1 MAEGNQKNSSPK
13 SVTMDSSSAP
23 VAEPNDSA
31 KKAVSSRFANMRR
44 SGTSRIQ
51 SGAIDLSA
59 RVQDFNSKSAIDA
72 VLDAPVRFRR
82 EWEKTGAIGAITRF
96 PLATVVLF
104 LLMTLFFVTHSG
116 FFDLYLTQFDD
127 DPNETDLN
135 VNGDLEVYLPDNS
148 EVGKLLAL
156 VEEDWSTNVMV
167 VYIELNDGNYNIT
180 DQRILQEISF
190 VENTLNPCISS
201 FVCTNPNGSTV
212 PLEDDVIYLLSIST
226 VLKEVNSS
234 APRIREAFITELGQL
249 GCGLGQDDCASAVAA
264 ENLNGLIALT
274 DEQLG
279 GGYEIPSQNTID
291 LVINEMYEDDGSPTP
306 GLDKL
311 ARDISCGN
319 VGCNFE
325 GQNDVPDGKLDR
337 AIMAIAVSDTISAK
351 DIILQTES
359 NLQNISLMERP
370 CEFDTNGQAVVEE
383 GLCIWGE
390 LSDEQTARGVKS
402 LGLTMTLTGPVPITN
417 AVTER
422 TFDMFWNIF
431 PVAVVLVAIGLFVF
445 HCDILQTGLT
455 GIRPLQGLKVVIIS
469 GLPTLCAV
477 FWTLGIIG
485 WLNYEVTMTVIIVGP
500 ILLALGVS
508 YGLHITNRY
517 AEEAGTKAEKMRGAL
532 SSTGK
537 AVFLSAVTTVIGFVS
552 LVFTPMAPIQTVG
565 IALSGGIVVVYVLT
579 MFMVPNLTLLLDL
592 RKPKHPP
599 LKPFVYIVEVPMK
612 YNRAVLAFFG
622 ILILVSATYGQAN
635 VKENIDMLKMAPD
648 DEDSVTAMIKYSAD
662 FNSGQLGMVLV
673 QANLTG
679 DTSIEVSQQDPAEN
693 LRQIDNLESV
703 LNDVPDT
710 SAVSIVFLM
719 KSSGIA
725 PTVACTGCSELLLL
739 IPCLGAGADECQ
751 AVKDTAAILLD
762 SSVSGGASFWDL
774 LTSPEDFGLPASRQ
788 SEVFLL
794 NVFYSSITDE
804 TRGIFIS
811 ENFDRSLILV
821 DMPYLP
827 VADTISSVE
836 QIDKLT
842 ANFRGTEPTDY
853 ATDLT
858 GVAPTTIEVNELIV
872 GSQWTSLGF
881 AVILTLIT
889 LAIVFKD
896 IKYSIWTT
904 SPVIAT
910 VALQWLVMW
919 RMDVDLSLVTVMI
932 GSILVGVGVDFSI
945 HISNRIRELGG
956 GLDAIRTAAI
966 GTGMSLFEAAVVTT
980 LGMLTAYQI
989 PIPAI
994 APFITVILILLWVA
1008 AASALILLPAIFV
1021 TLEKA
1026 GLGAVDGRSG
1036 MVKRLG
1042 LGQKKRLDVDVL
1054 DAALVD
1060 DVIDAW

>member
-1 MAEGNQKNSSPK
+1 LVEDSQNKSPPK
-13 SVTMDSSSAP
+13 SVVLESGVASNSGSAESD
-23 VAEPNDSA
+23 VKS
-31 KKAVSSRFANMRR
+31 VSSRISSMKR
-44 SGTSRIQ
+44 SGSSQLQ

-59 RVQDFNSKSAIDA
+59 RVRDFDSKSAIDA
-72 VLDAPVRFRR
+72 VLDAPVRFKR
-82 EWEKTGAIGAITRF
+82 EWQKTGAIGAITRF

-104 LLMTLFFVTHSG
+104 LLMTLFFVSHSG
-116 FFDLYLTQFDD
+116 FFDLYFTEFDD

-135 VNGDLEVYLPDNS
+135 VNGDLEVYLPEGS
-148 EVGKLLAL
+148 EVGKLLQL

-167 VYIELNDGNYNIT
+167 VYIELTDGNYNVT
-180 DQRILQEISF
+180 DQRILQEISY

-201 FVCTNPNGSTV
+201 FSCENPNGSDI
-212 PLEDDVIYLLSIST
+212 PLRDDVIYLLSIST

-249 GCGLGQDDCASAVAA
+249 GCGFGQDDCQSAQAASG
-264 ENLNGLIALT
+264 LNDLFALT

-279 GGYEIPSQNTID
+279 GGYEIPSQQTIN
-291 LVINEMYEDDGSPTP
+291 LVINEMYEEDGSPTP

-311 ARDISCGN
+311 ARDISCGAS
-319 VGCNFE
+319 GCVFE
-325 GQNDVPDGKLDR
+325 GQEDVPDGTLDR
-337 AIMAIAVSDTISAK
+337 AIMAIAVSDAISAK
-351 DIILQTES
+351 EIILQTES
-359 NLQNISLMERP
+359 NLYNISIAERP
-370 CEFDTNGQAVVEE
+370 CLFDTNGQPVVEE

-390 LSDEQTARGVKS
+390 LSEEQEERGVKS
-402 LGLTMTLTGPVPITN
+402 LGLAMTLTGPVPITN

-431 PVAVVLVAIGLFVF
+431 PVAVVLVAMGLFVF
-445 HCDILQTGLT
+445 HCDVLQTGLT

-517 AEEAGTKAEKMRGAL
+517 AEEEGTKTEKMRGAL

-537 AVFLSAVTTVIGFVS
+537 AVFLSAVTTVIGFIS
-552 LVFTPMAPIQTVG
+552 LIFTPMAPIQTVG

-599 LKPFVYIVEVPMK
+599 LKMFVHIVEVPMK
-612 YNRAVLAFFG
+612 YNRGVIALFA
-622 ILILVSATYGQAN
+622 ILILISATYGQSN

-648 DEDSVTAMIKYSAD
+648 DEDSVLAMIKYSDD

-679 DTSIEVSQQDPAEN
+679 ETSIEVSQQDPAEN
-693 LRQIDNLESV
+693 LRQIDTLEGL

-725 PTVACTGCSELLLL
+725 PTVECTGCSELIQGMPLLPQD
-739 IPCLGAGADECQ
+739 I
-751 AVKDTAAILLD
+751 KDTAAVLLD
-762 SSVSGGASFWDL
+762 NSISGGASFWDL
-774 LTSPEDFGLPASRQ
+774 LTSPDAYGLPASRQ
-788 SEVFLL
+788 SEIFLL

-811 ENFDRSLILV
+811 EDFDRSLILV

-836 QIDKLT
+836 KVDELT
-842 ANFRGTEPTDY
+842 GTFTGTEPGNY

-919 RMDVDLSLVTVMI
+919 KMDVDLSLVTVMI

-956 GLDAIRTAAI
+956 GIDAIRTAAI

-1026 GLGAVDGRSG
+1026 GMGAVGGRSA
-1036 MVKRLG
+1036 MAKRLG
-1042 LGQKKRLDVDVL
+1042 LGQQKRLDVDVL
-1054 DAALVD
+1054 DAALLD

>member
-1 MAEGNQKNSSPK
+1 MVKDSQKKSAPK
-13 SVTMDSSSAP
+13 SVTLESNAP
-23 VAEPNDSA
+23 SNDSE
-31 KKAVSSRFANMRR
+31 KKGGSSRFASMKR
-44 SGTSRIQ
+44 SGASRIQ

-59 RVQDFNSKSAIDA
+59 RVQDFNSKNAIDA

-127 DPNETDLN
+127 DRDETDLN
-135 VNGDLEVYLPDNS
+135 VNGDLEVYLPEGS
-148 EVGKLLAL
+148 EVGELLKL

-180 DQRILQEISF
+180 DQRILQEISY

-201 FVCTNPNGSTV
+201 FVCANPNGSSDT
-212 PLEDDVIYLLSIST
+212 LEDDVIYLLSIST

-234 APRIREAFITELGQL
+234 APRIREAFVTEIGQL
-249 GCGLGQDDCASAVAA
+249 GCGFGQEDCPSAQAA
-264 ENLNGLIALT
+264 ETLNELLALT
-274 DEQLG
+274 DVQFG

-311 ARDISCGN
+311 ARDLSCGPA
-319 VGCNFE
+319 GCNFE
-325 GQNDVPDGKLDR
+325 GQRDVPDGTLDR
-337 AIMAIAVSDTISAK
+337 AIMAIAVSDGISAK
-351 DIILQTES
+351 DIIYQTEMD
-359 NLQNISLMERP
+359 LGKISQMERP
-370 CEFDTNGQAVVEE
+370 CLFGADGQPVVEE

-390 LSDEQTARGVKS
+390 LSEEQEERGVKS

-422 TFDMFWNIF
+422 TFDMFWDIF
-431 PVAVVLVAIGLFVF
+431 PIAVILVAIGLFVF

-517 AEEAGTKAEKMRGAL
+517 AEETGSKTEKMRGAL

-537 AVFLSAVTTVIGFVS
+537 AVFLSAVTTVIGFIS
-552 LVFTPMAPIQTVG
+552 LVFTPMA
-565 IALSGGIVVVYVLT
+565 
-579 MFMVPNLTLLLDL
+579 
-592 RKPKHPP
+592 
-599 LKPFVYIVEVPMK
+599 LKLFVNIVEVPMK
-612 YNRAVLAFFG
+612 YNRAVIALFG
-622 ILILVSATYGQAN
+622 ILILISATYGQAN

-648 DEDSVTAMIKYSAD
+648 DEDSVKAMIKYSD
-662 FNSGQLGMVLV
+662 EFNSGQLGMVLV

-693 LRQIDNLESV
+693 LRQIDTLEGL

-725 PTVACTGCSELLLL
+725 PTVACAGCSELVQSMPLLPQD
-739 IPCLGAGADECQ
+739 I
-751 AVKDTAAILLD
+751 KDTAAVLLD
-762 SSVSGGASFWDL
+762 TSVSGGASFWDL
-774 LTSPEDFGLPASRQ
+774 LTSPDAYGLPASRQ

-821 DMPYLP
+821 DMPYIA

-836 QIDKLT
+836 EINDLT
-842 ANFRGTEPTDY
+842 GTFSGTEPGDY

-1008 AASALILLPAIFV
+1008 ATSALILLPAIFV

-1026 GLGAVDGRSG
+1026 GLGTVSGRSG

-1042 LGQKKRLDVDVL
+1042 LGQKKQLDVDVL
-1054 DAALVD
+1054 DAALLD

>member
-1 MAEGNQKNSSPK
+1 MVDDSQKKPSPK
-13 SVTMDSSSAP
+13 SVTMESSEASSTGL
-23 VAEPNDSA
+23 NDS
-31 KKAVSSRFANMRR
+31 KKKSTSSRFSSLKS
-44 SGTSRIQ
+44 SGTSRLQ

-59 RVQDFNSKSAIDA
+59 RVKDFNSKTAIDA

-127 DPNETDLN
+127 DRNETDLN
-135 VNGDLEVYLPDNS
+135 VNGDLEVYLPEGS
-148 EVGKLLAL
+148 EVGELLKL

-180 DQRILQEISF
+180 DQRILQEISY
-190 VENTLNPCISS
+190 VEKTVNPCISS
-201 FVCTNPNGSTV
+201 FVCANPNGSTDT
-212 PLEDDVIYLLSIST
+212 LEDDVIYLLSIST

-234 APRIREAFITELGQL
+234 APRIREAFVTELGQL
-249 GCGLGQDDCASAVAA
+249 GCGFGQEDCPSAQAA
-264 ENLNGLIALT
+264 ETFNELFTTI
-274 DEQLG
+274 DQFE

-311 ARDISCGN
+311 ARDLSCGPA
-319 VGCNFE
+319 GCNFE
-325 GQNDVPDGKLDR
+325 GQQDVPDGTLDR
-337 AIMAIAVSDTISAK
+337 AIMAIAVSDGVTAK
-351 DIILQTES
+351 EIIYQTEMD
-359 NLQNISLMERP
+359 LEKISKMERP
-370 CEFDTNGQAVVEE
+370 CLFGADGQPIAEE
-383 GLCIWGE
+383 GLCIWGDLTE
-390 LSDEQTARGVKS
+390 EQEERGVKS
-402 LGLTMTLTGPVPITN
+402 LGLKMTLTGPVPITN

-517 AEEAGTKAEKMRGAL
+517 AEESGTKAEKMRGAL

-599 LKPFVYIVEVPMK
+599 LKLFVNIVEVPMK
-612 YNRAVLAFFG
+612 YNRAVIALFG
-622 ILILVSATYGQAN
+622 ILILISATYGQAN

-648 DEDSVTAMIKYSAD
+648 DEDSVTAMIKYSNE

-693 LRQIDNLESV
+693 LRQIDTLEGL

-725 PTVACTGCSELLLL
+725 PTVACTGCSELVQSMPLLPQD
-739 IPCLGAGADECQ
+739 I
-751 AVKDTAAILLD
+751 KDTAAVLLD
-762 SSVSGGASFWDL
+762 TSVSGGASFWDL
-774 LTSPEDFGLPASRQ
+774 LTSPDAYGLPASRQ

-811 ENFDRSLILV
+811 EDFDRSLILV

-836 QIDKLT
+836 KIDDLT
-842 ANFRGTEPTDY
+842 STFSGTEPGDY

-956 GLDAIRTAAI
+956 GLNAIRTAAI

-1042 LGQKKRLDVDVL
+1042 LGQKKQLDVDVL
-1054 DAALVD
+1054 DAALLD

>member
-1 MAEGNQKNSSPK
+1 MVDKSQEKPSKKPSKITLEDRFSKLKREG
-13 SVTMDSSSAP
+13 TT
-23 VAEPNDSA
+23 
-31 KKAVSSRFANMRR
+31 RF
-44 SGTSRIQ
+44 Q
-51 SGAIDLSA
+51 SGSVDITA
-59 RVQDFNSKSAIDA
+59 RVKDFDSKRAIDA
-72 VLDAPVRFRR
+72 VLDAPTRLKR
-82 EWEKTGAIGAITRF
+82 EWQKSGAIGAITRF
-96 PLATVVLF
+96 PLATVIVF
-104 LLMTLFFVTHSG
+104 LVMTLFFVSHSG
-116 FFDLYLTQFDD
+116 FFDLYFTQFDD
-127 DPNETDLN
+127 DLDETDLN
-135 VNGDLEVYLPDNS
+135 VNGDLEVYLPDGS
-148 EVGKLLAL
+148 EVGRLLNL

-167 VYIELNDGNYNIT
+167 IYIQLEGGNFAQNNIT
-180 DQRILQEISF
+180 DVRILQEISY
-190 VENTLNPCISS
+190 VEKMLNPCIST
-201 FVCTNPNGSTV
+201 FVCQNPNNASET
-212 PLEDDVIYLLSIST
+212 LNDDVIYLLSIST

-249 GCGLGQDDCASAVAA
+249 GCGLGQDDCQSAQAASS
-264 ENLNGLIALT
+264 LNELFALT
-274 DEQLG
+274 DDQLG
-279 GGYEIPSQNTID
+279 GGYEIPSQNTTD
-291 LVINEMYEDDGSPTP
+291 LIINEMYEDDGSPSP

-311 ARDISCGN
+311 ARDISCGFAD
-319 VGCNFE
+319 CIFE
-325 GQNDVPDGKLDR
+325 GEKEVPDGTLDR
-337 AIMAIAVSDTISAK
+337 AVMAIAVNDEVAAK
-351 DIILQTES
+351 DIISDTNEILDEMK
-359 NLQNISLMERP
+359 SLERP
-370 CEFDTNGQAVVEE
+370 CLYLQNGQPDADA

-390 LSDEQTARGVKS
+390 VNDLTTEQLERGVKAF
-402 LGLTMTLTGPVPITN
+402 GLNMTLTGPVPITN

-422 TFDMFWNIF
+422 TFDMFWDIF
-431 PVAVVLVAIGLFVF
+431 PLAIVLVAIGLFVF
-445 HCDILQTGLT
+445 HCDVLQTGLT

-485 WLNYEVTMTVIIVGP
+485 WLDYEVTMTVIIVGP

-517 AEEAGTKAEKMRGAL
+517 AEEGGTKKEKIRGAL

-565 IALSGGIVVVYVLT
+565 IALSGGIVVVYILT

-599 LKPFVYIVEVPMK
+599 LKAFVKIVDVPMK
-612 YNRAVLAFFG
+612 YNRGVIAFFA

-635 VKENIDMLKMAPD
+635 VKENIDMLEMAPF
-648 DEDSVTAMIKYSAD
+648 DEPSVEGMKVYSND

-693 LRQIDNLESV
+693 LRQIDTLEGL

-725 PTVACTGCSELLLL
+725 PTIDCPGCSEFVQGLPLLPQD
-739 IPCLGAGADECQ
+739 I
-751 AVKDTAAILLD
+751 KDTAGVLLD

-774 LTSPEDFGLPASRQ
+774 LTSPDAYGLPASRQ

-811 ENFDRSLILV
+811 ENYDRSLILV

-827 VADTISSVE
+827 VADTSSSVE
-836 QIDKLT
+836 TIDQLT
-842 ANFRGTEPTDY
+842 DTFSGTEPGDY
-853 ATDLT
+853 ATKLT

-881 AVILTLIT
+881 AVVLTLIT

-896 IKYSIWTT
+896 IKYSLLTT

-966 GTGMSLFEAAVVTT
+966 GTGMSLFEAAVVTS
-980 LGMLTAYQI
+980 LGMFTAYQI
-989 PIPAI
+989 PIIAI
-994 APFITVILILLWVA
+994 SPFITVILILLWVA

-1021 TLEKA
+1021 TMEKA
-1026 GLGAVDGRSG
+1026 GLGAVGGRSA
-1036 MVKRLG
+1036 MARRLG
-1042 LGQKKRLDVDVL
+1042 LGEKKKLDVDVL

-1060 DVIDAW
+1060 DVVDAW

>member
-1 MAEGNQKNSSPK
+1 MADEHQNEN
-13 SVTMDSSSAP
+13 AP
-23 VAEPNDSA
+23 
-31 KKAVSSRFANMRR
+31 KAVSSGSDSSVKESISSRLSGLRR
-44 SGTSRIQ
+44 SSASRLQTS
-51 SGAIDLSA
+51 AIDMSD
-59 RVQDFNSKSAIDA
+59 RVQDFDSKRAIDA
-72 VLDAPVRFRR
+72 VLDAPVRFKR
-82 EWEKTGAIGAITRF
+82 EWQKTGAIGAITRF
-96 PLATVVLF
+96 PLATVILF
-104 LLMTLFFVTHSG
+104 LLMTAFFVSHSG
-116 FFDLYLTQFDD
+116 FFDLYFTQFDD

-135 VNGDLEVYLPDNS
+135 VNGDLEVYLPAGS
-148 EVGKLLAL
+148 EVGELLDL
-156 VEEDWSTNVMV
+156 VERDWSTNVMV
-167 VYIELNDGNYNIT
+167 IYITLEGGNFVQDNIT
-180 DQRILQEISF
+180 DVRILQEISY
-190 VENTLNPCISS
+190 VENLINPCISS
-201 FVCTNPNGSTV
+201 FSCENPNNASER
-212 PLEDDVIYLLSIST
+212 LEDDVIYLLSIST

-249 GCGLGQDDCASAVAA
+249 GCSVIQDDCPTAVAA
-264 ENLNGLIALT
+264 SELNDFLALT
-274 DEQLG
+274 DEQFG
-279 GGYEIPSQNTID
+279 GGYEIPSENTTNLI
-291 LVINEMYEDDGSPTP
+291 INEMYDDNGNPTP
-306 GLDKL
+306 GLNKL
-311 ARDISCGN
+311 ARDISCGSAD
-319 VGCNFE
+319 CTFE
-325 GQNDVPDGKLDR
+325 GEQNVPDGTLDR
-337 AIMAIAVSDTISAK
+337 AIMAISVRTSDNVTAK
-351 DIILQTES
+351 QIIRDTNIILDGMK
-359 NLQNISLMERP
+359 NFERP
-370 CEFDTNGQAVVEE
+370 CVYQPNGQPDTSE
-383 GLCIWGE
+383 GLCVWGTEEE
-390 LSDEQTARGVKS
+390 LSEEQRGRNVRAF
-402 LGLTMTLTGPVPITN
+402 GLNMTLTGPVPITN

-431 PVAVVLVAIGLFVF
+431 PLAIVLVALGLFIF
-445 HCDILQTGLT
+445 HCDVLQTGIT
-455 GIRPLQGLKVVIIS
+455 GIRPLQGLKVVIIA

-485 WLNYEVTMTVIIVGP
+485 WINYEVTMTVIIVGP

-517 AEEAGTKAEKMRGAL
+517 AEEGGTKKEKIRGAL

-537 AVFLSAVTTVIGFVS
+537 AVFLSAVTTVIGFIS
-552 LVFTPMAPIQTVG
+552 LVFTPMTPIQTVG
-565 IALSGGIVVVYVLT
+565 IALSGGIVVVYILT

-599 LKPFVYIVEVPMK
+599 LKLFVHIVDVPMK
-612 YNRAVLAFFG
+612 YNRAVIGFFVML
-622 ILILVSATYGQAN
+622 ILISATYGQAN
-635 VKENIDMLKMAPD
+635 VKENIDMLEMAPW
-648 DEDSVTAMIKYSAD
+648 DEPSVQAMKTYSGD
-662 FNSGQLGMVLV
+662 FNSGQLGMILV

-693 LRQIDNLESV
+693 LRQIDTLEGL
-703 LNDVPDT
+703 LNAVPDT

-725 PTVACTGCSELLLL
+725 PTIECSGCSDFVQNMPLLPQD
-739 IPCLGAGADECQ
+739 I
-751 AVKDTAAILLD
+751 KDTASVLLD

-774 LTSPEDFGLPASRQ
+774 LTSPDAYGLPASRQ

-827 VADTISSVE
+827 VADTIASVDA
-836 QIDKLT
+836 IDQLAGT
-842 ANFRGTEPTDY
+842 FSGTEPGDY
-853 ATDLT
+853 ATKLT

-896 IKYSIWTT
+896 IKYSLLTT

-956 GLDAIRTAAI
+956 GLEAIRIASI
-966 GTGMSLFEAAVVTT
+966 GTGMSLFEAAVVTS
-980 LGMLTAYQI
+980 LGMYTAYQI
-989 PIPAI
+989 PIVAI

-1026 GLGAVDGRSG
+1026 GMGAVGGRSA

-1042 LGQKKRLDVDVL
+1042 LGKKKAIDVDVL
-1054 DAALVD
+1054 DAALAD

>member
-1 MAEGNQKNSSPK
+1 MSQEGPSQNSSN
-13 SVTMDSSSAP
+13 SNAGREQSSNGLSSA
-23 VAEPNDSA
+23 
-31 KKAVSSRFANMRR
+31 
-44 SGTSRIQ
+44 GSRIKEIQASGSKRLQ
-51 SGAIDLSA
+51 SGAVDLTA
-59 RVQDFNSKSAIDA
+59 RVKDFNTKDAIDA
-72 VLDAPVRFRR
+72 VLDAPVRLRR
-82 EWEKTGAIGAITRF
+82 EWQKHGAIGAITRF

-104 LLMTLFFVTHSG
+104 LLMTLFFVSHSG
-116 FFDLYLTQFDD
+116 FYDRYLTQFDD

-135 VNGDLEVYLPDNS
+135 VNGDLEVYLPDGSN
-148 EVGKLLAL
+148 VGKLLKL

-167 VYIELNDGNYNIT
+167 VYIELGDGRNIT

-190 VENTLNPCISS
+190 IENQLNPCISS
-201 FVCTNPNGSTV
+201 FECTANGVAES
-212 PLEDDVIYLLSIST
+212 DDVIYILSLST

-234 APRIREAFITELGQL
+234 APRIREAFVTELGQL
-249 GCGLGQDDCASAVAA
+249 GCSLGQDDCLSANAAS
-264 ENLNGLIALT
+264 ELNDALALT
-274 DEQLG
+274 DDQFG
-279 GGYEIPSQNTID
+279 GGYDIPSQTTIN
-291 LVINEMYEDDGSPTP
+291 LVIAEMYEDNGDATP

-311 ARDISCGN
+311 ARDISG
-319 VGCNFE
+319 GAD
-325 GQNDVPDGKLDR
+325 GGPDGVLDR
-337 AIMAIAVSDTISAK
+337 AIMAVAVTDEVSSKEVIRSTTENITRIST
-351 DIILQTES
+351 L
-359 NLQNISLMERP
+359 ERP
-370 CEFDTNGQAVVEE
+370 CLFEADGSPDSSE
-383 GLCIWGE
+383 GTCIWNADE
-390 LSDEQTARGVKS
+390 LTEEQKERGVKT
-402 LGLTMTLTGPVPITN
+402 LDLKMTLTGPVPITN

-422 TFDMFWNIF
+422 TFDMFWDIF
-431 PVAVVLVAIGLFVF
+431 PLAVVWVALGLFVF

-455 GIRPLQGLKVVIIS
+455 GFRPLQGLKVVTIA

-485 WLNYEVTMTVIIVGP
+485 WSNYEVTMTVIIVGP

-517 AEEAGTKAEKMRGAL
+517 AEEDGTKAEKMRGAL

-537 AVFLSAVTTVIGFVS
+537 AVFLSAVTTIIGFVS

-599 LKPFVYIVEVPMK
+599 LKPFQLLVEVPVK
-612 YNRAVLAFFG
+612 YNRGVIGVFLF
-622 ILILVSATYGQAN
+622 LIIISATYGQAN
-635 VKENIDMLKMAPD
+635 VEENIDMLKMAPY
-648 DEDSVTAMIKYSAD
+648 DEPSVSAMKNFSNE
-662 FNSGQLGMVLV
+662 FNSGQLGMVLI

-693 LRQIDNLESV
+693 LRQIDTLEGL
-703 LNDVPDT
+703 LNDVDDT
-710 SAVSIVFLM
+710 TAVSIVFLM

-725 PTVACTGCSELLLL
+725 PTIECVGCSEFVQSLPLLSQ
-739 IPCLGAGADECQ
+739 D
-751 AVKDTAAILLD
+751 VKDTASILLD
-762 SSVSGGASFWDL
+762 SSVTQDASFWDL
-774 LTSPEDFGLPASRQ
+774 LTSPDAYGLPASRQ

-804 TRGIFIS
+804 TREIFIS
-811 ENFDRSLILV
+811 EDFDRSLILV

-827 VADTISSVE
+827 VADTSSNVE
-836 QIDKLT
+836 IINSH
-842 ANFRGTEPTDY
+842 ANTFTGTEPGNY
-853 ATDLT
+853 ATELT
-858 GVAPTTIEVNELIV
+858 GVAPTTIEVNKLIV

-896 IKYSIWTT
+896 IRYSIWTT

-919 RMDVDLSLVTVMI
+919 RMGVDLSLVTVMI

-956 GLDAIRTAAI
+956 GIEAIRSAAI
-966 GTGMSLFEAAVVTT
+966 GTGMSLLEAAVVTT
-980 LGMLTAYQI
+980 LGMITAYGI
-989 PIPAI
+989 PIEAI
-994 APFITVILILLWVA
+994 RPFITVILILLWVA

-1026 GLGAVDGRSG
+1026 GLGAVGGRTS
-1036 MVKRLG
+1036 MAKRLG
-1042 LGQKKRLDVDVL
+1042 LGKTKVLDVDVL
-1054 DAALVD
+1054 DAALAD
-1060 DVIDAW
+1060 DVVDAW

>member
-1 MAEGNQKNSSPK
+1 MVDK
-13 SVTMDSSSAP
+13 SQEKPLEKPSKITIED
-23 VAEPNDSA
+23 
-31 KKAVSSRFANMRR
+31 RFSNLKRD
-44 SGTSRIQ
+44 GTSRLQ
-51 SGAIDLSA
+51 SGAVDITA
-59 RVQDFNSKSAIDA
+59 RVKDFDSKRAIDA
-72 VLDAPVRFRR
+72 VLDAPTRLKR
-82 EWEKTGAIGAITRF
+82 EWQKSGAIGAITRF
-96 PLATVVLF
+96 PLATVVVF
-104 LLMTLFFVTHSG
+104 LVMTLFFVSHSG
-116 FFDLYLTQFDD
+116 FFDLYFTQFDD
-127 DPNETDLN
+127 DPDETDLN
-135 VNGDLEVYLPDNS
+135 VNGDLEVYLPDGS
-148 EVGKLLAL
+148 EVGRLLNL

-167 VYIELNDGNYNIT
+167 IYIQLEGGNFAQNNIT
-180 DQRILQEISF
+180 DVRILQEISF
-190 VENTLNPCISS
+190 VENMLNPCIST
-201 FVCTNPNGSTV
+201 FICQNPNNASET
-212 PLEDDVIYLLSIST
+212 LKDDVIYLLSIST

-249 GCGLGQDDCASAVAA
+249 GCGLGQDDCQSAQAASS
-264 ENLNGLIALT
+264 LNELFALT

-279 GGYEIPSQNTID
+279 GGYEIPSQNTTD
-291 LVINEMYEDDGSPTP
+291 LIINEMYEDDGSPSP

-311 ARDISCGN
+311 ARDISCGFADC
-319 VGCNFE
+319 VFE
-325 GQNDVPDGKLDR
+325 GEKEVPDGTLDR
-337 AIMAIAVSDTISAK
+337 AVMAIAVNDEVAAK
-351 DIILQTES
+351 DIISDTNEILDEMK
-359 NLQNISLMERP
+359 SLERP
-370 CEFDTNGQAVVEE
+370 CLYLQNGQPDADA

-390 LSDEQTARGVKS
+390 VNDLTTDQLERGVKAF
-402 LGLTMTLTGPVPITN
+402 GLNMTLTGPVPITN

-422 TFDMFWNIF
+422 TFDMFWDIF
-431 PVAVVLVAIGLFVF
+431 PLAIVLVAMGLFVF
-445 HCDILQTGLT
+445 HCDVLQTGLT
-455 GIRPLQGLKVVIIS
+455 GIRPLQGLKVVTIA

-485 WLNYEVTMTVIIVGP
+485 WLDYEVTMTVIIVGP

-517 AEEAGTKAEKMRGAL
+517 AEEGGTKKEKIRGAL

-565 IALSGGIVVVYVLT
+565 IALSGGIVVVYILT

-599 LKPFVYIVEVPMK
+599 LKAFVKIVDVPMK
-612 YNRAVLAFFG
+612 YNRGVIAFFA

-635 VKENIDMLKMAPD
+635 VNENIDMLEMAPF
-648 DEDSVTAMIKYSAD
+648 DEPSVEGMKVYSND

-693 LRQIDNLESV
+693 LRQIDTLEAL

-725 PTVACTGCSELLLL
+725 PTVDCPGCSEFVQGLPLLPQD
-739 IPCLGAGADECQ
+739 I
-751 AVKDTAAILLD
+751 KDTAAVLLD

-774 LTSPEDFGLPASRQ
+774 LTSPDAYGLPASRQ

-811 ENFDRSLILV
+811 ENYDRSLILV

-827 VADTISSVE
+827 VADTSSSVVT
-836 QIDKLT
+836 IDQLT
-842 ANFRGTEPTDY
+842 ATFSGTEPGDY
-853 ATDLT
+853 ATKLT

-881 AVILTLIT
+881 AVVLTLIT

-896 IKYSIWTT
+896 IKYSLLTT

-956 GLDAIRTAAI
+956 GLEAIRTAAI
-966 GTGMSLFEAAVVTT
+966 GTGMSLFEAAVVTS
-980 LGMLTAYQI
+980 LGMFTAYQI
-989 PIPAI
+989 PIIAI
-994 APFITVILILLWVA
+994 SPFITVILILLWVA

-1021 TLEKA
+1021 TMEKA
-1026 GLGAVDGRSG
+1026 GLGAVGGRSA
-1036 MVKRLG
+1036 MARRLG
-1042 LGQKKRLDVDVL
+1042 LGEKKKLDVDVL

-1060 DVIDAW
+1060 DVVDAW

>member
-1 MAEGNQKNSSPK
+1 MVDKSQEKPSKKPSKITLEG
-13 SVTMDSSSAP
+13 
-23 VAEPNDSA
+23 
-31 KKAVSSRFANMRR
+31 RFSKLKRE
-44 SGTSRIQ
+44 GTTRFQ
-51 SGAIDLSA
+51 SGSVDITA
-59 RVQDFNSKSAIDA
+59 RVKDLDSKRAIDA
-72 VLDAPVRFRR
+72 VLDAPTRLKR
-82 EWEKTGAIGAITRF
+82 EWQKSGAIGAITRF
-96 PLATVVLF
+96 PLATVIVF
-104 LLMTLFFVTHSG
+104 LVMTLFFVSHSG
-116 FFDLYLTQFDD
+116 FFDLYFTQFDD
-127 DPNETDLN
+127 DLDETDLN
-135 VNGDLEVYLPDNS
+135 VNGDLEVYLPDGS
-148 EVGKLLAL
+148 EVGRLLNL

-167 VYIELNDGNYNIT
+167 IYIQLEGGNFAQNNIT
-180 DQRILQEISF
+180 DVRILQEISY
-190 VENTLNPCISS
+190 VENMLNPCIST
-201 FVCTNPNGSTV
+201 FVCQNPNNASET
-212 PLEDDVIYLLSIST
+212 LNDDVIYLLSIST

-249 GCGLGQDDCASAVAA
+249 GCGLGQDDCQSAQAASS
-264 ENLNGLIALT
+264 LNELFALT
-274 DEQLG
+274 DDQLG
-279 GGYEIPSQNTID
+279 GGYEIPSQNTTD
-291 LVINEMYEDDGSPTP
+291 LIINEMYEDDGSPSP

-311 ARDISCGN
+311 ARDISCGFAD
-319 VGCNFE
+319 CIFE
-325 GQNDVPDGKLDR
+325 GEKEVPDGTLDR
-337 AIMAIAVSDTISAK
+337 AVMAIAVNDEVAAK
-351 DIILQTES
+351 DIISDTNEILDEMK
-359 NLQNISLMERP
+359 SLERP
-370 CEFDTNGQAVVEE
+370 CLYLQNGQPDADA

-390 LSDEQTARGVKS
+390 VNDLTTEQLERGVKAF
-402 LGLTMTLTGPVPITN
+402 GLNMTLTGPVPITN

-422 TFDMFWNIF
+422 TFDMFWDIF
-431 PVAVVLVAIGLFVF
+431 PLAIVLVAIGLFVF
-445 HCDILQTGLT
+445 HCDVLQTGLT

-485 WLNYEVTMTVIIVGP
+485 WLDYEVTMTVIIVGP

-517 AEEAGTKAEKMRGAL
+517 AEEGGTKKEKIRGAL

-565 IALSGGIVVVYVLT
+565 IALSGGIVVVYILT

-599 LKPFVYIVEVPMK
+599 LKAFVKIVDVPMK
-612 YNRAVLAFFG
+612 YNRGVIAFFA

-635 VKENIDMLKMAPD
+635 VKENIDMLEMAPF
-648 DEDSVTAMIKYSAD
+648 DEPSVEGMKVYSND

-693 LRQIDNLESV
+693 LRQIDTLEGL

-725 PTVACTGCSELLLL
+725 PTIDCPGCSEFVQGLPLLPQD
-739 IPCLGAGADECQ
+739 I
-751 AVKDTAAILLD
+751 KDTAGVLLD

-774 LTSPEDFGLPASRQ
+774 LTSPDAYGLPASRQ

-811 ENFDRSLILV
+811 ENYDRSLILV

-827 VADTISSVE
+827 VADTSSSVE
-836 QIDKLT
+836 TIDQLT
-842 ANFRGTEPTDY
+842 DTFSGTEPGDY
-853 ATDLT
+853 ATKLT

-881 AVILTLIT
+881 AVVLTLIT

-896 IKYSIWTT
+896 IKYSLLTT

-966 GTGMSLFEAAVVTT
+966 GTGMSLFEAAVVTS
-980 LGMLTAYQI
+980 LGMFTAYQI
-989 PIPAI
+989 PIIAI
-994 APFITVILILLWVA
+994 SPFITVILILLWVA

-1021 TLEKA
+1021 TMEKA
-1026 GLGAVDGRSG
+1026 GLGAVGGRSA
-1036 MVKRLG
+1036 MARRLG
-1042 LGQKKRLDVDVL
+1042 LGEKKKLDVDVL

-1060 DVIDAW
+1060 DVVDAW

>member
-1 MAEGNQKNSSPK
+1 MESN
-13 SVTMDSSSAP
+13 AP
-23 VAEPNDSA
+23 SNDSE
-31 KKAVSSRFANMRR
+31 KKGGSSRFASIKR
-44 SGTSRIQ
+44 SGASRIQ

-59 RVQDFNSKSAIDA
+59 RVQDFNSKNAIDA

-127 DPNETDLN
+127 DRDETDLN
-135 VNGDLEVYLPDNS
+135 VNGDLEVYLPEGS
-148 EVGKLLAL
+148 EVGELLKL

-180 DQRILQEISF
+180 DQRILQEISY

-201 FVCTNPNGSTV
+201 FVCANPNGSSDT
-212 PLEDDVIYLLSIST
+212 LEDDVIYLLSIST

-234 APRIREAFITELGQL
+234 APRIREAFVTEIGQL
-249 GCGLGQDDCASAVAA
+249 GCGFGQEDCPSAQAA
-264 ENLNGLIALT
+264 ETLNELLALT
-274 DEQLG
+274 DVQFG

-311 ARDISCGN
+311 ARDLSCGPA
-319 VGCNFE
+319 GCNFE
-325 GQNDVPDGKLDR
+325 GQRDVPDGTLDR
-337 AIMAIAVSDTISAK
+337 AIMAIAVSDGISAK
-351 DIILQTES
+351 DIIYQTEMD
-359 NLQNISLMERP
+359 LGKISQMERP
-370 CEFDTNGQAVVEE
+370 CLFGADGQPVVEE

-390 LSDEQTARGVKS
+390 LSEEQEERGVKS

-422 TFDMFWNIF
+422 TFDMFWDIF
-431 PVAVVLVAIGLFVF
+431 PIAVILVAIGLFVF

-517 AEEAGTKAEKMRGAL
+517 AEETGSKTEKMRGAL

-537 AVFLSAVTTVIGFVS
+537 AVFLSAVTTVIGFIS

-565 IALSGGIVVVYVLT
+565 IALSGGIVVVYILT

-599 LKPFVYIVEVPMK
+599 LKLFVNIVEVPMK
-612 YNRAVLAFFG
+612 YNRAVIALFG
-622 ILILVSATYGQAN
+622 ILILISATYGQAN

-648 DEDSVTAMIKYSAD
+648 DEDSVKAMIKYSD
-662 FNSGQLGMVLV
+662 EFNSGQLGMILV

-693 LRQIDNLESV
+693 LRQIDTLEGL

-725 PTVACTGCSELLLL
+725 PTVACTGCSELVQSMPLLPQD
-739 IPCLGAGADECQ
+739 I
-751 AVKDTAAILLD
+751 KDTAAVLLD
-762 SSVSGGASFWDL
+762 TSVSGGASFWDL
-774 LTSPEDFGLPASRQ
+774 LTSPDAYGLPASRQ

-821 DMPYLP
+821 DMPYIA

-836 QIDKLT
+836 EINDLT
-842 ANFRGTEPTDY
+842 GTFSGTEPGDY

-1008 AASALILLPAIFV
+1008 ATSALILLPAIFV

-1026 GLGAVDGRSG
+1026 GLGTVSGRSG

-1042 LGQKKRLDVDVL
+1042 LGQKKQLDVDVL
-1054 DAALVD
+1054 DAALLD

>member
-1 MAEGNQKNSSPK
+1 MGARGLVDKSQEKPSEKPSKIAAEGRFSKLKREGN
-13 SVTMDSSSAP
+13 
-23 VAEPNDSA
+23 
-31 KKAVSSRFANMRR
+31 SRF
-44 SGTSRIQ
+44 Q
-51 SGAIDLSA
+51 SGAIDITA
-59 RVQDFNSKSAIDA
+59 RVKDFDSKRAIDA
-72 VLDAPVRFRR
+72 VLDAPTRLKR
-82 EWEKTGAIGAITRF
+82 EWQKSGAIGAITRF
-96 PLATVVLF
+96 PLATVIVF
-104 LLMTLFFVTHSG
+104 LVMTLFFVSHSG
-116 FFDLYLTQFDD
+116 FFDLYFTQFDD
-127 DPNETDLN
+127 NPDETDLN
-135 VNGDLEVYLPDNS
+135 VNGDLEVYLPDGS
-148 EVGKLLAL
+148 EVGRLLNL

-167 VYIELNDGNYNIT
+167 IYIQLEGGNFAQNNIT
-180 DQRILQEISF
+180 DVRILQEISY
-190 VENTLNPCISS
+190 VENLLNPCIST
-201 FVCTNPNGSTV
+201 FVCQNPNNASET
-212 PLEDDVIYLLSIST
+212 LNDDVIYLLSIST

-249 GCGLGQDDCASAVAA
+249 GCGLGQNDCQSAQAASS
-264 ENLNGLIALT
+264 LNELFALT
-274 DEQLG
+274 DDQLG
-279 GGYEIPSQNTID
+279 GGYEIPSQNTTD
-291 LVINEMYEDDGSPTP
+291 LIINEMYEDDGSPSP

-311 ARDISCGN
+311 ARDISCGFADC
-319 VGCNFE
+319 VFE
-325 GQNDVPDGKLDR
+325 GEKEVPDGTLDR
-337 AIMAIAVSDTISAK
+337 AVMAIAVNDEVAAK
-351 DIILQTES
+351 DIISDTNDILEEMKI
-359 NLQNISLMERP
+359 LERP
-370 CEFDTNGQAVVEE
+370 CLFLQNGEPDVDA
-383 GLCIWGE
+383 GMCIWGE
-390 LSDEQTARGVKS
+390 VNDLTDEQLERGVKAF
-402 LGLTMTLTGPVPITN
+402 GLNMTLTGPVPITN

-422 TFDMFWNIF
+422 TFDMFWDIF
-431 PVAVVLVAIGLFVF
+431 PLAIVLVAIGLFVF
-445 HCDILQTGLT
+445 HCDVLQTGLT

-517 AEEAGTKAEKMRGAL
+517 AEEGGTKQQKIRGAL

-565 IALSGGIVVVYVLT
+565 IALSGGIVVVYILT

-599 LKPFVYIVEVPMK
+599 LKAFVKIVDVPMK
-612 YNRAVLAFFG
+612 YNRGVIAFFA

-635 VKENIDMLKMAPD
+635 VKENIDMLEMAPF
-648 DEDSVTAMIKYSAD
+648 DEPSVEGMKVYSND

-693 LRQIDNLESV
+693 LRQIDTLESL

-725 PTVACTGCSELLLL
+725 PTIDCPGCSEFVQGLPLLPQD
-739 IPCLGAGADECQ
+739 I
-751 AVKDTAAILLD
+751 KDTASVLLD

-774 LTSPEDFGLPASRQ
+774 LTSPDAYGLPASRQ

-811 ENFDRSLILV
+811 EHYDRSLILV

-827 VADTISSVE
+827 VADTSSSVVS
-836 QIDKLT
+836 IDRLT
-842 ANFRGTEPTDY
+842 NTFSGTEPGDY
-853 ATDLT
+853 ATPLT

-896 IKYSIWTT
+896 LKYSLLTT

-956 GLDAIRTAAI
+956 GLEAIRTAAI
-966 GTGMSLFEAAVVTT
+966 GTGMSLFEAAVVTS
-980 LGMLTAYQI
+980 LGMFTAYQI
-989 PIPAI
+989 PIIAI
-994 APFITVILILLWVA
+994 SPFITVILILLWVA

-1021 TLEKA
+1021 TMEKA
-1026 GLGAVDGRSG
+1026 GMGAVGGRSA
-1036 MVKRLG
+1036 MARRLG
-1042 LGQKKRLDVDVL
+1042 LGEKKKLDVDVL
-1054 DAALVD
+1054 DAALLD
-1060 DVIDAW
+1060 DVVDAW

>member
-1 MAEGNQKNSSPK
+1 MVDKSQEKPSKKPSKITLEG
-13 SVTMDSSSAP
+13 
-23 VAEPNDSA
+23 
-31 KKAVSSRFANMRR
+31 RFSKLKRE
-44 SGTSRIQ
+44 GTTRFQ
-51 SGAIDLSA
+51 SGSVDITA
-59 RVQDFNSKSAIDA
+59 RVKDFDSKRAIDA
-72 VLDAPVRFRR
+72 VLDAPTRLKR
-82 EWEKTGAIGAITRF
+82 EWQKSGAIGAITRF
-96 PLATVVLF
+96 PLATVIVF
-104 LLMTLFFVTHSG
+104 LVMTLFFVSHSG
-116 FFDLYLTQFDD
+116 FFDLYFTQFDD
-127 DPNETDLN
+127 DLDETDLN
-135 VNGDLEVYLPDNS
+135 VNGDLEVYLPDGS
-148 EVGKLLAL
+148 EVGRLLNL

-167 VYIELNDGNYNIT
+167 IYIQLEGGNFAQNNIT
-180 DQRILQEISF
+180 DVRILQEISY
-190 VENTLNPCISS
+190 VENMLNPCIST
-201 FVCTNPNGSTV
+201 FVCQNPNNASET
-212 PLEDDVIYLLSIST
+212 LNDDVIYLLSIST

-249 GCGLGQDDCASAVAA
+249 GCGLGQDDCQSAQAASS
-264 ENLNGLIALT
+264 LNELFALT
-274 DEQLG
+274 DDQLG
-279 GGYEIPSQNTID
+279 GGDEIPSHNTTD
-291 LVINEMYEDDGSPTP
+291 LIINEMYEDDGSPSP

-311 ARDISCGN
+311 ARDISCGFAD
-319 VGCNFE
+319 CIFE
-325 GQNDVPDGKLDR
+325 GEKEVPDGTLDR
-337 AIMAIAVSDTISAK
+337 AVMAIAVNDEVAAK
-351 DIILQTES
+351 DIISDTNEILDEMK
-359 NLQNISLMERP
+359 SLERP
-370 CEFDTNGQAVVEE
+370 CLYLQNGQPDADA

-390 LSDEQTARGVKS
+390 VNDLTTEQLERGVKAF
-402 LGLTMTLTGPVPITN
+402 GLNMTLTGPVPITN

-422 TFDMFWNIF
+422 TFDMFWDIF
-431 PVAVVLVAIGLFVF
+431 PLAIVLVAIGLFVF
-445 HCDILQTGLT
+445 HCDVLQTGLT

-485 WLNYEVTMTVIIVGP
+485 WLDYEVTMTVIIVGP

-517 AEEAGTKAEKMRGAL
+517 AEEGGTKKEKIRGAL

-565 IALSGGIVVVYVLT
+565 IALSGGIVVVYILT

-599 LKPFVYIVEVPMK
+599 LKAFVKIVDVPMK
-612 YNRAVLAFFG
+612 YNRGVIAFFA

-635 VKENIDMLKMAPD
+635 VKENIDMLEMAPF
-648 DEDSVTAMIKYSAD
+648 DEPSVEGMKVYSND

-693 LRQIDNLESV
+693 LRQIDTLEGL

-725 PTVACTGCSELLLL
+725 PTIDCPGCSEFVQGLPLLPQD
-739 IPCLGAGADECQ
+739 I
-751 AVKDTAAILLD
+751 KDTAGVLLD

-774 LTSPEDFGLPASRQ
+774 LTSPDAYGLPASRQ

-811 ENFDRSLILV
+811 ENYDRSLILV

-827 VADTISSVE
+827 VADTSSSVE
-836 QIDKLT
+836 TIDQLT
-842 ANFRGTEPTDY
+842 DTFSGTEPGDY
-853 ATDLT
+853 ATKLT

-881 AVILTLIT
+881 AVVLTLIT

-896 IKYSIWTT
+896 IKYSLLTT

-966 GTGMSLFEAAVVTT
+966 GTGMSLFEAAVVTS
-980 LGMLTAYQI
+980 LGMFTAYQI
-989 PIPAI
+989 PIIAI
-994 APFITVILILLWVA
+994 SPFITVILILLWVA

-1021 TLEKA
+1021 TMEKA
-1026 GLGAVDGRSG
+1026 GLGAVGGRSA
-1036 MVKRLG
+1036 MARRLG
-1042 LGQKKRLDVDVL
+1042 LGEKKKLDVDVL

-1060 DVIDAW
+1060 DVVDAW

>member
-1 MAEGNQKNSSPK
+1 MVKDSQKKSAPK
-13 SVTMDSSSAP
+13 SVTLESNAP
-23 VAEPNDSA
+23 SNDSE
-31 KKAVSSRFANMRR
+31 KKGGSSRFASIKR
-44 SGTSRIQ
+44 SSASRIQ

-59 RVQDFNSKSAIDA
+59 RVQDFNSKNAIDA

-127 DPNETDLN
+127 DRDETDLN
-135 VNGDLEVYLPDNS
+135 VNGDLEVYLPEGS
-148 EVGKLLAL
+148 EVGELLKL

-180 DQRILQEISF
+180 DQRILQEISY

-201 FVCTNPNGSTV
+201 FVCANPNGSSDT
-212 PLEDDVIYLLSIST
+212 LEDDVIYLLSIST

-234 APRIREAFITELGQL
+234 APRIREAFVTEIGQL
-249 GCGLGQDDCASAVAA
+249 GCGFGQEDCPSAQAA
-264 ENLNGLIALT
+264 ETLNELLALT
-274 DEQLG
+274 DVQFG

-311 ARDISCGN
+311 ARDLSCGPA
-319 VGCNFE
+319 GCNFE
-325 GQNDVPDGKLDR
+325 GQRDVPDGTLDR
-337 AIMAIAVSDTISAK
+337 AIMAIAVSDGISAK
-351 DIILQTES
+351 DIIYQTEMD
-359 NLQNISLMERP
+359 LGKISQMERP
-370 CEFDTNGQAVVEE
+370 CLFGADGQPVVEE

-390 LSDEQTARGVKS
+390 LSEEQEERGVKS

-422 TFDMFWNIF
+422 TFDMFWDIF
-431 PVAVVLVAIGLFVF
+431 PIAVILVAIGLFVF

-517 AEEAGTKAEKMRGAL
+517 AEETGSKTEKMRGAL

-537 AVFLSAVTTVIGFVS
+537 AVFLSAVTTVIGFIS

-565 IALSGGIVVVYVLT
+565 IALSGGIVVVYILT

-599 LKPFVYIVEVPMK
+599 LKLFVNIVEVPMK
-612 YNRAVLAFFG
+612 YNRAVIALFG
-622 ILILVSATYGQAN
+622 ILILISATYGQAN

-648 DEDSVTAMIKYSAD
+648 DEDSVKAMIKYSD
-662 FNSGQLGMVLV
+662 EFNSGQLGMILV

-693 LRQIDNLESV
+693 LRQIDTLEGL

-725 PTVACTGCSELLLL
+725 PTVACTGCSELVQSMPLLPQD
-739 IPCLGAGADECQ
+739 I
-751 AVKDTAAILLD
+751 KDTAAVLLD
-762 SSVSGGASFWDL
+762 TSVSGGASFWDL
-774 LTSPEDFGLPASRQ
+774 LTSPDAYGLPASRQ

-821 DMPYLP
+821 DMPYIA

-836 QIDKLT
+836 EINDLT
-842 ANFRGTEPTDY
+842 GTFSGTEPGDY

-1026 GLGAVDGRSG
+1026 GLGAVSGRSG

-1042 LGQKKRLDVDVL
+1042 LGQKKQLDVDVL
-1054 DAALVD
+1054 DAALLD

>member
-1 MAEGNQKNSSPK
+1 MVDK
-13 SVTMDSSSAP
+13 SQEKPLEKPSKITIED
-23 VAEPNDSA
+23 
-31 KKAVSSRFANMRR
+31 RFSNLKRD
-44 SGTSRIQ
+44 GTSRLQ
-51 SGAIDLSA
+51 SGAVDITA
-59 RVQDFNSKSAIDA
+59 RVKDFDSKRAIDA
-72 VLDAPVRFRR
+72 VLDAPTRFKR
-82 EWEKTGAIGAITRF
+82 EWQKSGAIGAITRF
-96 PLATVVLF
+96 PLATVVVF
-104 LLMTLFFVTHSG
+104 LVMTLFFVSHSG
-116 FFDLYLTQFDD
+116 FFDLYFTQFDD
-127 DPNETDLN
+127 DPDETDLN
-135 VNGDLEVYLPDNS
+135 VNGDLEVYLPDGS
-148 EVGKLLAL
+148 EVGRLLNL

-167 VYIELNDGNYNIT
+167 IYIQLEGGNFAQNNIT
-180 DQRILQEISF
+180 DVRILQEISF
-190 VENTLNPCISS
+190 VENMLNPCIST
-201 FVCTNPNGSTV
+201 FICQNPNNASET
-212 PLEDDVIYLLSIST
+212 LKDDVIYLLSIST

-249 GCGLGQDDCASAVAA
+249 GCGLGQDDCQSAQAASS
-264 ENLNGLIALT
+264 LNELFALT

-279 GGYEIPSQNTID
+279 GGYEIPSQNTTD
-291 LVINEMYEDDGSPTP
+291 LIINEMYEDDGSPSP

-311 ARDISCGN
+311 ARDISCGFADC
-319 VGCNFE
+319 VFE
-325 GQNDVPDGKLDR
+325 GEKEVPDGTLDR
-337 AIMAIAVSDTISAK
+337 AVMAIAVNDEVAAK
-351 DIILQTES
+351 DIISDTNEILDEMK
-359 NLQNISLMERP
+359 SLERP
-370 CEFDTNGQAVVEE
+370 CLYLQNGQPDADA

-390 LSDEQTARGVKS
+390 VNDLTTEQLERGVKAF
-402 LGLTMTLTGPVPITN
+402 GLNMTLTGPVPITN

-422 TFDMFWNIF
+422 TFDMFWDIF
-431 PVAVVLVAIGLFVF
+431 PLAIVLVAMGLFVF
-445 HCDILQTGLT
+445 HCDVLQTGLT
-455 GIRPLQGLKVVIIS
+455 GIRPLQGLKVVTIA

-485 WLNYEVTMTVIIVGP
+485 WLDYEVTMTVIIVGP

-517 AEEAGTKAEKMRGAL
+517 AEEGGTKKEKIRGAL

-565 IALSGGIVVVYVLT
+565 IALSGGIVVVYILT

-599 LKPFVYIVEVPMK
+599 LKAFVKIVDVPMK
-612 YNRAVLAFFG
+612 YNRGVIAFFA

-635 VKENIDMLKMAPD
+635 VNENIDMLEMAPF
-648 DEDSVTAMIKYSAD
+648 DEPSVEGMKVYSND

-693 LRQIDNLESV
+693 LRQIDTLEAL

-725 PTVACTGCSELLLL
+725 PTVDCPGCSEFVQGLPLLPQD
-739 IPCLGAGADECQ
+739 I
-751 AVKDTAAILLD
+751 KDTAAVLLD

-774 LTSPEDFGLPASRQ
+774 LTSPDAYGLPASRQ

-811 ENFDRSLILV
+811 ENYDRSLILV

-827 VADTISSVE
+827 VADTSSSVVT
-836 QIDKLT
+836 IDQLT
-842 ANFRGTEPTDY
+842 ATFSGTEPGDY
-853 ATDLT
+853 ATKLT

-881 AVILTLIT
+881 AVVLTLIT

-896 IKYSIWTT
+896 IKYSLLTT

-956 GLDAIRTAAI
+956 GLEAIRTAAI
-966 GTGMSLFEAAVVTT
+966 GTGMSLFEAAVVTS
-980 LGMLTAYQI
+980 LGMFTAYQI
-989 PIPAI
+989 PIIAI
-994 APFITVILILLWVA
+994 SPFITVILILLWVA

-1021 TLEKA
+1021 TMEKA
-1026 GLGAVDGRSG
+1026 GLGAVGGRSA
-1036 MVKRLG
+1036 MARRLG
-1042 LGQKKRLDVDVL
+1042 LGEKKKLDVDVL

-1060 DVIDAW
+1060 DVVDAW

>member
-1 MAEGNQKNSSPK
+1 MVDKSQEKPSKKPSKITLEDRFSKLKREG
-13 SVTMDSSSAP
+13 TA
-23 VAEPNDSA
+23 
-31 KKAVSSRFANMRR
+31 RF
-44 SGTSRIQ
+44 Q
-51 SGAIDLSA
+51 SGSVDITA
-59 RVQDFNSKSAIDA
+59 RVKDFDSKRAIDA
-72 VLDAPVRFRR
+72 VLDAPTRLKR
-82 EWEKTGAIGAITRF
+82 EWQKSGAIGAITRF
-96 PLATVVLF
+96 PLATVIVF
-104 LLMTLFFVTHSG
+104 LVMTLFFVSHSG
-116 FFDLYLTQFDD
+116 FFDLYFTQFDD
-127 DPNETDLN
+127 DLDETDLN
-135 VNGDLEVYLPDNS
+135 VNGDLEVYLPDGS
-148 EVGKLLAL
+148 EVGRLLNL

-167 VYIELNDGNYNIT
+167 IYIQLEGGNFAQNNIT
-180 DQRILQEISF
+180 DVRILQEISY
-190 VENTLNPCISS
+190 VENMLNPCIST
-201 FVCTNPNGSTV
+201 FVCQNPNNASET
-212 PLEDDVIYLLSIST
+212 LNDDVIYLLSIST

-249 GCGLGQDDCASAVAA
+249 GCGLGQDDCQSAQAASS
-264 ENLNGLIALT
+264 LNELFALT
-274 DEQLG
+274 DDQLG
-279 GGYEIPSQNTID
+279 GGYEIPSQNTTD
-291 LVINEMYEDDGSPTP
+291 LIINEMYEDDGSPSP

-311 ARDISCGN
+311 ARDISCGFAD
-319 VGCNFE
+319 CIFE
-325 GQNDVPDGKLDR
+325 GEKEVPDGTLDR
-337 AIMAIAVSDTISAK
+337 AVMAIAVNDEVAAK
-351 DIILQTES
+351 DIISDTNEILDEMK
-359 NLQNISLMERP
+359 SLERP
-370 CEFDTNGQAVVEE
+370 CLYLQNGQPDADA

-390 LSDEQTARGVKS
+390 VNDLTTEQLERGVKAF
-402 LGLTMTLTGPVPITN
+402 GLNMTLTGPVPITN

-422 TFDMFWNIF
+422 TFDMFWDIF
-431 PVAVVLVAIGLFVF
+431 PLAIVLVAIGLFVF
-445 HCDILQTGLT
+445 HCDVLQTGLT

-485 WLNYEVTMTVIIVGP
+485 WLDYEVTMTVIIVGP

-517 AEEAGTKAEKMRGAL
+517 AEEGGTKKEKIRGAL

-565 IALSGGIVVVYVLT
+565 IALSGGIVVVYILT

-599 LKPFVYIVEVPMK
+599 LKAFVKIVDVPMK
-612 YNRAVLAFFG
+612 YNRGVIAFFA

-635 VKENIDMLKMAPD
+635 VKENIDMLEMAPF
-648 DEDSVTAMIKYSAD
+648 DEPSVEGMKVYSND

-693 LRQIDNLESV
+693 LRQIDTLEGL

-725 PTVACTGCSELLLL
+725 PTIDCPGCSEFVQGLPLLPQD
-739 IPCLGAGADECQ
+739 I
-751 AVKDTAAILLD
+751 KDTAGVLLD

-774 LTSPEDFGLPASRQ
+774 LTSPDAYGLPASRQ

-811 ENFDRSLILV
+811 ENYDRSLILV

-827 VADTISSVE
+827 VADTSSSVE
-836 QIDKLT
+836 TIDQLT
-842 ANFRGTEPTDY
+842 DTFSGTEPGDY
-853 ATDLT
+853 ATKLT

-881 AVILTLIT
+881 AVVLTLIT

-896 IKYSIWTT
+896 IKYSLLTT

-966 GTGMSLFEAAVVTT
+966 GTGMSLFEAAVVTS
-980 LGMLTAYQI
+980 LGMFTAYQI
-989 PIPAI
+989 PIIAI
-994 APFITVILILLWVA
+994 SPFITVILILLWVA

-1021 TLEKA
+1021 TMEKA
-1026 GLGAVDGRSG
+1026 GLGAVGGRSA
-1036 MVKRLG
+1036 MARRLG
-1042 LGQKKRLDVDVL
+1042 LGEKKKLDVDVL

-1060 DVIDAW
+1060 DVVDAW

>member
-1 MAEGNQKNSSPK
+1 MVNDSQKNPAQK
-13 SVTMDSSSAP
+13 SAILESNAPSTDS
-23 VAEPNDSA
+23 ET
-31 KKAVSSRFANMRR
+31 KGGSSRFASMKR
-44 SGTSRIQ
+44 SGASRIQ

-59 RVQDFNSKSAIDA
+59 RVQDFSSKNAIDA

-148 EVGKLLAL
+148 EVGELLKL

-167 VYIELNDGNYNIT
+167 VYVELNDGNYNIT
-180 DQRILQEISF
+180 DQRILQEISY

-201 FVCTNPNGSTV
+201 FVCANPNGSSDT
-212 PLEDDVIYLLSIST
+212 LEDDVIYLLSIST

-234 APRIREAFITELGQL
+234 APRIREAFVTEIGQL
-249 GCGLGQDDCASAVAA
+249 GCGFGQEDCPSAQAA
-264 ENLNGLIALT
+264 ETLNELLALT
-274 DEQLG
+274 DVQFG

-311 ARDISCGN
+311 ARDISCGAT
-319 VGCNFE
+319 GCNFE
-325 GQNDVPDGKLDR
+325 GQQDVPDGTLDR
-337 AIMAIAVSDTISAK
+337 AIMAIAVSDGISAK
-351 DIILQTES
+351 DIIYQTEMD
-359 NLQNISLMERP
+359 LEKISLMERA
-370 CEFDTNGQAVVEE
+370 CEFGADGQPVVEE

-390 LSDEQTARGVKS
+390 LTEEQEERGVKS

-445 HCDILQTGLT
+445 HCDLLQTGLT

-517 AEEAGTKAEKMRGAL
+517 AEESGTKAEKMRGAL

-565 IALSGGIVVVYVLT
+565 IALSGGIVVVYILT

-599 LKPFVYIVEVPMK
+599 LKLFVNIVEVPMK
-612 YNRAVLAFFG
+612 YNRAVIALFG
-622 ILILVSATYGQAN
+622 ILILISATYGQAN

-648 DEDSVTAMIKYSAD
+648 DEDSVKAMIKYSD
-662 FNSGQLGMVLV
+662 EFNSGQLGMVLV

-693 LRQIDNLESV
+693 LRQIDTLEGL

-725 PTVACTGCSELLLL
+725 PTVACAGCSELVQSMPLLPQD
-739 IPCLGAGADECQ
+739 I
-751 AVKDTAAILLD
+751 KDTAAVLLD
-762 SSVSGGASFWDL
+762 TSVSGGASFWDL
-774 LTSPEDFGLPASRQ
+774 LTSPDAYGLPASRQ

-821 DMPYLP
+821 DMPYIA

-836 QIDKLT
+836 EINDLT
-842 ANFRGTEPTDY
+842 GTFSGTEPGDY

-1008 AASALILLPAIFV
+1008 ATSALILLPAIFV

-1026 GLGAVDGRSG
+1026 GLGTVSGRSG

-1042 LGQKKRLDVDVL
+1042 LGQKKQLDVDVL
-1054 DAALVD
+1054 DAALLD

>member
-1 MAEGNQKNSSPK
+1 LESN
-13 SVTMDSSSAP
+13 AP
-23 VAEPNDSA
+23 SNDSE
-31 KKAVSSRFANMRR
+31 KKGGSSRFASIKR
-44 SGTSRIQ
+44 SGASRIQ

-59 RVQDFNSKSAIDA
+59 RVQDFNSKNAIDA

-127 DPNETDLN
+127 DRDETDLN
-135 VNGDLEVYLPDNS
+135 VNGDLEVYLPEGS
-148 EVGKLLAL
+148 EVGELLKL

-180 DQRILQEISF
+180 DQRILQEISY

-201 FVCTNPNGSTV
+201 FVCANPNGSSDT
-212 PLEDDVIYLLSIST
+212 LEDDVIYLLSIST

-234 APRIREAFITELGQL
+234 APRIREAFVTEIGQL
-249 GCGLGQDDCASAVAA
+249 GCGFGQEDCPSAQAA
-264 ENLNGLIALT
+264 ETLNELLALT
-274 DEQLG
+274 DVQFG

-311 ARDISCGN
+311 ARDLSCGPA
-319 VGCNFE
+319 GCNFE
-325 GQNDVPDGKLDR
+325 GQRDVPDGTLDR
-337 AIMAIAVSDTISAK
+337 AIMAIAVSDGISAK
-351 DIILQTES
+351 DIIYQTEMD
-359 NLQNISLMERP
+359 LGKISQMERP
-370 CEFDTNGQAVVEE
+370 CLFGADGQPVVEE

-390 LSDEQTARGVKS
+390 LSEEQEERGVKS

-422 TFDMFWNIF
+422 TFDMFWDIF
-431 PVAVVLVAIGLFVF
+431 PIAVILVAIGLFVF

-517 AEEAGTKAEKMRGAL
+517 AEETGSKTEKMRGAL

-537 AVFLSAVTTVIGFVS
+537 AVFLSAVTTVIGFIS

-565 IALSGGIVVVYVLT
+565 IALSGGIVVVYILT

-599 LKPFVYIVEVPMK
+599 LKLFVNIVEVPMK
-612 YNRAVLAFFG
+612 YNRAVIALFG
-622 ILILVSATYGQAN
+622 ILILISATYGQAN

-648 DEDSVTAMIKYSAD
+648 DEDSVKAMIKYSD
-662 FNSGQLGMVLV
+662 EFNSGQLGMVLV

-693 LRQIDNLESV
+693 LRQIDTLEGL

-725 PTVACTGCSELLLL
+725 PTVACTGCSELVQSMPLLPQD
-739 IPCLGAGADECQ
+739 I
-751 AVKDTAAILLD
+751 KDTAAVLLD
-762 SSVSGGASFWDL
+762 TSVSGGASFWDL
-774 LTSPEDFGLPASRQ
+774 LTSPDAYGLPASRQ

-821 DMPYLP
+821 DMPYIA

-836 QIDKLT
+836 EINDLT
-842 ANFRGTEPTDY
+842 GTFSGTEPGDY

-1026 GLGAVDGRSG
+1026 GLGAVSGRSG

-1042 LGQKKRLDVDVL
+1042 LGQKKQLDVDVL
-1054 DAALVD
+1054 DAALLD

>member
-1 MAEGNQKNSSPK
+1 LVNDSQKNPAPK
-13 SVTMDSSSAP
+13 SAILESNAPSTDS
-23 VAEPNDSA
+23 ET
-31 KKAVSSRFANMRR
+31 KGGSSRFASMKR
-44 SGTSRIQ
+44 SGASRIQ

-59 RVQDFNSKSAIDA
+59 RVQDFSSKNAIDA

-148 EVGKLLAL
+148 EVGELLKL

-167 VYIELNDGNYNIT
+167 VYVELNDGNYNIT
-180 DQRILQEISF
+180 DQRILQEISY

-201 FVCTNPNGSTV
+201 FVCANPNGSSDT
-212 PLEDDVIYLLSIST
+212 LEDDVIYLLSIST

-234 APRIREAFITELGQL
+234 APRIREAFVTEIGQL
-249 GCGLGQDDCASAVAA
+249 GCGFGQEDCPSAQAA
-264 ENLNGLIALT
+264 ETLNELLALT
-274 DEQLG
+274 DVQFG

-311 ARDISCGN
+311 ARDISCG
-319 VGCNFE
+319 VTGCNFE
-325 GQNDVPDGKLDR
+325 GQQDVPDGTLDR
-337 AIMAIAVSDTISAK
+337 AIMAIAVSDGISAK
-351 DIILQTES
+351 DIIFQTEMD
-359 NLQNISLMERP
+359 LEKISLMERA
-370 CEFDTNGQAVVEE
+370 CEFGADGQPVVEE

-390 LSDEQTARGVKS
+390 LTEEQEERGVKS

-445 HCDILQTGLT
+445 HCDLLQTGLT

-517 AEEAGTKAEKMRGAL
+517 AEESGTKAEKMRGAL

-565 IALSGGIVVVYVLT
+565 IALSGGIVVVYILT

-599 LKPFVYIVEVPMK
+599 LKLFVNIVEVPMK
-612 YNRAVLAFFG
+612 YNRGVIALFG
-622 ILILVSATYGQAN
+622 ILILISATYGQAN

-648 DEDSVTAMIKYSAD
+648 DEDSVNAMIKYSD
-662 FNSGQLGMVLV
+662 EFNSGQLGMVLV

-693 LRQIDNLESV
+693 LRQIDTLEGL
-703 LNDVPDT
+703 LNNVPDT

-725 PTVACTGCSELLLL
+725 PTVACTGCSELVQSMPLLPQD
-739 IPCLGAGADECQ
+739 I
-751 AVKDTAAILLD
+751 KDTAAVLLD

-774 LTSPEDFGLPASRQ
+774 LTSPDAYGLPASRQ

-836 QIDKLT
+836 EIDDLT
-842 ANFRGTEPTDY
+842 ATFSGTEPGDY

-956 GLDAIRTAAI
+956 GLDAIRAAAI

-1026 GLGAVDGRSG
+1026 GLGAVSGRSG

-1042 LGQKKRLDVDVL
+1042 LGQKKQLDIDVL
-1054 DAALVD
+1054 DAALLD
-1060 DVIDAW
+1060 DVVDAW

>member
-1 MAEGNQKNSSPK
+1 
-13 SVTMDSSSAP
+13 
-23 VAEPNDSA
+23 
-31 KKAVSSRFANMRR
+31 
-44 SGTSRIQ
+44 
-51 SGAIDLSA
+51 
-59 RVQDFNSKSAIDA
+59 
-72 VLDAPVRFRR
+72 
-82 EWEKTGAIGAITRF
+82 
-96 PLATVVLF
+96 
-104 LLMTLFFVTHSG
+104 
-116 FFDLYLTQFDD
+116 
-127 DPNETDLN
+127 
-135 VNGDLEVYLPDNS
+135 
-148 EVGKLLAL
+148 
-156 VEEDWSTNVMV
+156 
-167 VYIELNDGNYNIT
+167 
-180 DQRILQEISF
+180 
-190 VENTLNPCISS
+190 
-201 FVCTNPNGSTV
+201 
-212 PLEDDVIYLLSIST
+212 
-226 VLKEVNSS
+226 
-234 APRIREAFITELGQL
+234 
-249 GCGLGQDDCASAVAA
+249 
-264 ENLNGLIALT
+264 
-274 DEQLG
+274 
-279 GGYEIPSQNTID
+279 
-291 LVINEMYEDDGSPTP
+291 MYEDDGSPTP

-311 ARDISCGN
+311 ARDLSCGPA
-319 VGCNFE
+319 GCNFE
-325 GQNDVPDGKLDR
+325 GQRDVPDGTLDR
-337 AIMAIAVSDTISAK
+337 AIMAIAVSDGISAK
-351 DIILQTES
+351 DIIYQTEMD
-359 NLQNISLMERP
+359 LGKISQMERP
-370 CEFDTNGQAVVEE
+370 CLFGADGQPVVEE

-390 LSDEQTARGVKS
+390 LSEEQEERGVKS

-422 TFDMFWNIF
+422 TFDMFWDIF
-431 PVAVVLVAIGLFVF
+431 PIAVILVAIGLFVF

-517 AEEAGTKAEKMRGAL
+517 AEETGSKTEKMRGAL

-537 AVFLSAVTTVIGFVS
+537 AVFLSAVTTVIGFIS

-565 IALSGGIVVVYVLT
+565 IALSGGIVVVYILT

-599 LKPFVYIVEVPMK
+599 LKLFVNIVEVPMK
-612 YNRAVLAFFG
+612 YNRAVIALFG
-622 ILILVSATYGQAN
+622 ILILISATYGQAN

-648 DEDSVTAMIKYSAD
+648 DEDSVKAMIKYSD
-662 FNSGQLGMVLV
+662 EFNSGQLGMVLV

-693 LRQIDNLESV
+693 LRQIDTLEGL

-725 PTVACTGCSELLLL
+725 PTVACTGCSELVQSMPLLPQD
-739 IPCLGAGADECQ
+739 I
-751 AVKDTAAILLD
+751 KDTAAVLLD
-762 SSVSGGASFWDL
+762 TSVSGGASFWDL
-774 LTSPEDFGLPASRQ
+774 LTSPDAYGLPASRQ

-821 DMPYLP
+821 DMPYIA

-836 QIDKLT
+836 EINDLT
-842 ANFRGTEPTDY
+842 GTFSGTEPGDY

-1026 GLGAVDGRSG
+1026 GLGAVSGRSG

-1042 LGQKKRLDVDVL
+1042 LGQKKQLDVDVL
-1054 DAALVD
+1054 DAALLD

>member
-1 MAEGNQKNSSPK
+1 MVKDSQKKSAPK
-13 SVTMDSSSAP
+13 SVTLESNAP
-23 VAEPNDSA
+23 SNDSE
-31 KKAVSSRFANMRR
+31 KKGGSSRFASIKR
-44 SGTSRIQ
+44 SSASRIQ

-59 RVQDFNSKSAIDA
+59 RVQDFNSKNAIDA

-127 DPNETDLN
+127 DRDETDLN
-135 VNGDLEVYLPDNS
+135 VNGDLEVYLPEGS
-148 EVGKLLAL
+148 EVGELLKL

-180 DQRILQEISF
+180 DQRILQEISY

-201 FVCTNPNGSTV
+201 FVCANPNGSSDT
-212 PLEDDVIYLLSIST
+212 LEDDVIYLLSIST

-234 APRIREAFITELGQL
+234 APRIREAFVTEIGQL
-249 GCGLGQDDCASAVAA
+249 GCGFGQEDCPSAQAA
-264 ENLNGLIALT
+264 ETLNELLALT
-274 DEQLG
+274 DVQFG

-311 ARDISCGN
+311 ARDLSCGPA
-319 VGCNFE
+319 GCNFE
-325 GQNDVPDGKLDR
+325 GQRDVPDGTLDR
-337 AIMAIAVSDTISAK
+337 AIMAIAVSDGISAK
-351 DIILQTES
+351 DIIYQTEMD
-359 NLQNISLMERP
+359 LGKISQMERP
-370 CEFDTNGQAVVEE
+370 CLFGADGQPVVEE

-390 LSDEQTARGVKS
+390 LSEEQEERGVKS

-422 TFDMFWNIF
+422 TFDMFWDIF
-431 PVAVVLVAIGLFVF
+431 PIAVILVAIGLFVF

-517 AEEAGTKAEKMRGAL
+517 AEETGSKTEKMRGAL

-537 AVFLSAVTTVIGFVS
+537 AVFLSAVTTVIGFIS

-565 IALSGGIVVVYVLT
+565 IALSGGIVVVYILT

-599 LKPFVYIVEVPMK
+599 LKLFVNIVEVPMK
-612 YNRAVLAFFG
+612 YNRAVIALFG
-622 ILILVSATYGQAN
+622 ILILISATYGQAN

-648 DEDSVTAMIKYSAD
+648 DEDSVKAMIKYSD
-662 FNSGQLGMVLV
+662 EFNSGQLGMVLV

-693 LRQIDNLESV
+693 LRQIDTLEGL

-725 PTVACTGCSELLLL
+725 PTVACTGCSELVQSMPLLPQD
-739 IPCLGAGADECQ
+739 I
-751 AVKDTAAILLD
+751 KDTAAVLLD
-762 SSVSGGASFWDL
+762 TSVSGGASFWDL
-774 LTSPEDFGLPASRQ
+774 LTSPDAYGLPASRQ

-821 DMPYLP
+821 DMPYIA

-836 QIDKLT
+836 EINDLT
-842 ANFRGTEPTDY
+842 GTFSGTEPGDY

-1026 GLGAVDGRSG
+1026 GLGAVSGRSG

-1042 LGQKKRLDVDVL
+1042 LGQKKQLDVDVL
-1054 DAALVD
+1054 DAALLD

>member
-1 MAEGNQKNSSPK
+1 MVDKSQEKPSKKPSKITLEDRFSSLK
-13 SVTMDSSSAP
+13 RD
-23 VAEPNDSA
+23 
-31 KKAVSSRFANMRR
+31 
-44 SGTSRIQ
+44 GTSRLQ
-51 SGAIDLSA
+51 SGAVDITA
-59 RVQDFNSKSAIDA
+59 RVKDFDSKRAIDA
-72 VLDAPVRFRR
+72 VLDAPTRLKR
-82 EWEKTGAIGAITRF
+82 EWQKSGAIGAITRF
-96 PLATVVLF
+96 PLATVVVF
-104 LLMTLFFVTHSG
+104 LVMTLFFVSHSG
-116 FFDLYLTQFDD
+116 FFDLYFTQFDD
-127 DPNETDLN
+127 DPDETDLN
-135 VNGDLEVYLPDNS
+135 VNGDLEVYLPDGS
-148 EVGKLLAL
+148 EVGRLLNL

-167 VYIELNDGNYNIT
+167 IYIQLEGGNFAQNNIT
-180 DQRILQEISF
+180 DVRILQEISY
-190 VENTLNPCISS
+190 VENMLNPCIST
-201 FVCTNPNGSTV
+201 FVCQNPNNASET
-212 PLEDDVIYLLSIST
+212 LNDDVIYLLSIST

-249 GCGLGQDDCASAVAA
+249 GCGLGQDDCQSAQAASS
-264 ENLNGLIALT
+264 LNELFALT
-274 DEQLG
+274 DDQLG
-279 GGYEIPSQNTID
+279 GGYEIPSQNTTD
-291 LVINEMYEDDGSPTP
+291 LIINEMYEDDGSPSP

-311 ARDISCGN
+311 ARDISCGFADC
-319 VGCNFE
+319 VFE
-325 GQNDVPDGKLDR
+325 GEKEVPDGTLDR
-337 AIMAIAVSDTISAK
+337 AVMAIAVNDKVAAK
-351 DIILQTES
+351 DIISDTNEILDEMK
-359 NLQNISLMERP
+359 SLERP
-370 CEFDTNGQAVVEE
+370 CLYLQNGEPDVDA

-390 LSDEQTARGVKS
+390 VNDLTTEQLERGVKAF
-402 LGLTMTLTGPVPITN
+402 GLNMTLTGPVPITN

-422 TFDMFWNIF
+422 TFDMFWDIF
-431 PVAVVLVAIGLFVF
+431 PLAIVLVAMGLFVF
-445 HCDILQTGLT
+445 HCDVLQTGLT
-455 GIRPLQGLKVVIIS
+455 GIRPLQGLKVVTIA

-485 WLNYEVTMTVIIVGP
+485 WLDYEVTMTVIIVGP

-517 AEEAGTKAEKMRGAL
+517 AEEGGTKKEKIRGAL

-565 IALSGGIVVVYVLT
+565 IALSGGIVVVYILT

-599 LKPFVYIVEVPMK
+599 LKAFVKIVDVPMK
-612 YNRAVLAFFG
+612 YNRGVIAFFA

-635 VKENIDMLKMAPD
+635 VKENIDMLEMAPF
-648 DEDSVTAMIKYSAD
+648 DEPSVEGMKVYSND

-693 LRQIDNLESV
+693 LRQIDTLEAL

-725 PTVACTGCSELLLL
+725 PTVDCPGCSEFVQGLPLLPQD
-739 IPCLGAGADECQ
+739 I
-751 AVKDTAAILLD
+751 KDTAAVLLD

-774 LTSPEDFGLPASRQ
+774 LTSPDAYGLPASRQ

-811 ENFDRSLILV
+811 ENYDRSLILV

-827 VADTISSVE
+827 VADTSSSVVT
-836 QIDKLT
+836 IDRLT
-842 ANFRGTEPTDY
+842 ATFSGTEPGDY
-853 ATDLT
+853 ATKLT

-881 AVILTLIT
+881 AVVLTLIT

-896 IKYSIWTT
+896 IKYSLLTT

-956 GLDAIRTAAI
+956 GLEAIRTAAI
-966 GTGMSLFEAAVVTT
+966 GTGMSLFEAAVVTS
-980 LGMLTAYQI
+980 LGMFTAYQI
-989 PIPAI
+989 PIIAI
-994 APFITVILILLWVA
+994 SPFITVILILLWVA

-1021 TLEKA
+1021 TMEKA
-1026 GLGAVDGRSG
+1026 GLGAVGGRSA
-1036 MVKRLG
+1036 MARRLG
-1042 LGQKKRLDVDVL
+1042 LGEKKKLDVDVL

-1060 DVIDAW
+1060 DVVDAW

>member
-1 MAEGNQKNSSPK
+1 LVKDSQKKSAPK
-13 SVTMDSSSAP
+13 SVTLESNAP
-23 VAEPNDSA
+23 SNDSE
-31 KKAVSSRFANMRR
+31 KKGGSSRFASMKR
-44 SGTSRIQ
+44 SGASRIQ

-59 RVQDFNSKSAIDA
+59 RVQDFNSKNAIDA

-127 DPNETDLN
+127 DRDETDLN
-135 VNGDLEVYLPDNS
+135 VNGDLEVYLPEGS
-148 EVGKLLAL
+148 EVGELLKL

-180 DQRILQEISF
+180 DQRILQEISY

-201 FVCTNPNGSTV
+201 FVCANPNGSSDT
-212 PLEDDVIYLLSIST
+212 LEDDVIYLLSIST

-234 APRIREAFITELGQL
+234 APRIREAFVTEIGQL
-249 GCGLGQDDCASAVAA
+249 GCGFGQEDCPSAQAA
-264 ENLNGLIALT
+264 ETLNELLALT
-274 DEQLG
+274 DVQFG

-311 ARDISCGN
+311 ARDLSCGPA
-319 VGCNFE
+319 GCNFE
-325 GQNDVPDGKLDR
+325 GQRDVPDGTLDR
-337 AIMAIAVSDTISAK
+337 AIMAIAVSDGISAK
-351 DIILQTES
+351 DIIYQTEMD
-359 NLQNISLMERP
+359 LGKISQMERP
-370 CEFDTNGQAVVEE
+370 CLFGADGQPVVEE

-390 LSDEQTARGVKS
+390 LSEEQEERGVKS

-422 TFDMFWNIF
+422 TFDMFWDIF
-431 PVAVVLVAIGLFVF
+431 PIAVILVAIGLFVF

-517 AEEAGTKAEKMRGAL
+517 AEETGSKTEKMRGAL

-537 AVFLSAVTTVIGFVS
+537 AVFLSAVTTVIGFIS

-565 IALSGGIVVVYVLT
+565 IALSGGIVVVYILT

-599 LKPFVYIVEVPMK
+599 LKLFVNIVEVPMK
-612 YNRAVLAFFG
+612 YNRAVIALFG
-622 ILILVSATYGQAN
+622 ILILISATYGQAN

-648 DEDSVTAMIKYSAD
+648 DEDSVKAMIKYSD
-662 FNSGQLGMVLV
+662 EFNSGQLGMVLV

-693 LRQIDNLESV
+693 LRQIDTLEGL

-725 PTVACTGCSELLLL
+725 PTVACAGCSELVQSMPLLPQD
-739 IPCLGAGADECQ
+739 I
-751 AVKDTAAILLD
+751 KDTAAVLLD
-762 SSVSGGASFWDL
+762 TSVSGGASFWDL
-774 LTSPEDFGLPASRQ
+774 LTSPDAYGLPASRQ

-821 DMPYLP
+821 DMPYIA

-836 QIDKLT
+836 EINDLT
-842 ANFRGTEPTDY
+842 GTFSGTEPGDY

-1008 AASALILLPAIFV
+1008 ATSALILLPAIFV

-1026 GLGAVDGRSG
+1026 GLGAVSGRSG

-1042 LGQKKRLDVDVL
+1042 LGQKKQLDVDVL
-1054 DAALVD
+1054 DAALLD

>member
-1 MAEGNQKNSSPK
+1 MVEDSQNKSPPK
-13 SVTMDSSSAP
+13 SVVLESGVASNSGSAESD
-23 VAEPNDSA
+23 VKS
-31 KKAVSSRFANMRR
+31 VSSRISSMKR
-44 SGTSRIQ
+44 SGSSQLQ

-59 RVQDFNSKSAIDA
+59 RVRDFDSKSAIDA
-72 VLDAPVRFRR
+72 VLDAPVRFKR
-82 EWEKTGAIGAITRF
+82 EWQKTGAIGAITRF

-104 LLMTLFFVTHSG
+104 LLMTLFFVSHSG
-116 FFDLYLTQFDD
+116 FFDLYFTEFDD

-135 VNGDLEVYLPDNS
+135 VNGDLEVYLPEGS
-148 EVGKLLAL
+148 EVGKLLQL

-167 VYIELNDGNYNIT
+167 VYIELTDGNYNVT
-180 DQRILQEISF
+180 DQRILQEISY

-201 FVCTNPNGSTV
+201 FSCENPNGSDI
-212 PLEDDVIYLLSIST
+212 PLRDDVIYLLSIST

-249 GCGLGQDDCASAVAA
+249 GCGFGQDDCQSAQAASG
-264 ENLNGLIALT
+264 LNDLFALT

-279 GGYEIPSQNTID
+279 GGYEIPSQQTIN
-291 LVINEMYEDDGSPTP
+291 LVINEMYEEDGSPTP

-311 ARDISCGN
+311 ARDISCGAS
-319 VGCNFE
+319 GCVFE
-325 GQNDVPDGKLDR
+325 GQEDVPDGTLDR
-337 AIMAIAVSDTISAK
+337 AIMAIAVSDAISAK
-351 DIILQTES
+351 EIILQTES
-359 NLQNISLMERP
+359 NLYNISIAERP
-370 CEFDTNGQAVVEE
+370 CLFDTNGQPVVEE

-390 LSDEQTARGVKS
+390 LSEEQEERGVKS
-402 LGLTMTLTGPVPITN
+402 LGLAMTLTGPVPITN

-431 PVAVVLVAIGLFVF
+431 PVAVVLVAMGLFVF
-445 HCDILQTGLT
+445 HCDVLQTGLT

-517 AEEAGTKAEKMRGAL
+517 AEEEGTKTEKMRGAL

-537 AVFLSAVTTVIGFVS
+537 AVFLSAVTTVIGFIS
-552 LVFTPMAPIQTVG
+552 LIFTPMAPIQTVG

-599 LKPFVYIVEVPMK
+599 LKMFVHIVEVPMK
-612 YNRAVLAFFG
+612 YNRGVIALFA
-622 ILILVSATYGQAN
+622 ILILISATYGQSN

-648 DEDSVTAMIKYSAD
+648 DEDSVLAMIKYSDD

-679 DTSIEVSQQDPAEN
+679 ETSIEVSQQDPAEN
-693 LRQIDNLESV
+693 LRQIDTLEGL

-725 PTVACTGCSELLLL
+725 PTVECTGCSELIQGMPLLPQD
-739 IPCLGAGADECQ
+739 I
-751 AVKDTAAILLD
+751 KDTAAVLLD
-762 SSVSGGASFWDL
+762 NSISGGASFWDL
-774 LTSPEDFGLPASRQ
+774 LTSPDAYGLPASRQ
-788 SEVFLL
+788 SEIFLL

-811 ENFDRSLILV
+811 EDFDRSLILV

-836 QIDKLT
+836 KVDELT
-842 ANFRGTEPTDY
+842 GTFTGTEPGNY

-919 RMDVDLSLVTVMI
+919 KMDVDLSLVTVMI

-956 GLDAIRTAAI
+956 GIDAIRTAAI

-1026 GLGAVDGRSG
+1026 GMGAVGGRSA
-1036 MVKRLG
+1036 MAKRLG
-1042 LGQKKRLDVDVL
+1042 LGQQKRLDVDVL
-1054 DAALVD
+1054 DAALLD

>member
-1 MAEGNQKNSSPK
+1 MVKDSQKKSAPK
-13 SVTMDSSSAP
+13 SVTLESNAP
-23 VAEPNDSA
+23 SNDSE
-31 KKAVSSRFANMRR
+31 KKGGSSRFASIKR
-44 SGTSRIQ
+44 SGASRIQ

-59 RVQDFNSKSAIDA
+59 RVQDFNSKNAIDA

-127 DPNETDLN
+127 DRDETDLN
-135 VNGDLEVYLPDNS
+135 VNGDLEVYLPEGS
-148 EVGKLLAL
+148 EVGELLKL

-180 DQRILQEISF
+180 DQRILQEISY

-201 FVCTNPNGSTV
+201 FVCANPNGSSDT
-212 PLEDDVIYLLSIST
+212 LEDDVIYLLSIST

-234 APRIREAFITELGQL
+234 APRIREAFVTEIGQL
-249 GCGLGQDDCASAVAA
+249 GCGFGQEDCPSAQAA
-264 ENLNGLIALT
+264 ETLNELLALT
-274 DEQLG
+274 DVQFG

-311 ARDISCGN
+311 ARDLSCGPA
-319 VGCNFE
+319 GCNFE
-325 GQNDVPDGKLDR
+325 GQRDVPDGTLDR
-337 AIMAIAVSDTISAK
+337 AIMAIAVSDGISAK
-351 DIILQTES
+351 DIIYQTEMD
-359 NLQNISLMERP
+359 LGKISQMERP
-370 CEFDTNGQAVVEE
+370 CLFGADGQPVVEE

-390 LSDEQTARGVKS
+390 LSEEQEERGVKS

-422 TFDMFWNIF
+422 TFDMFWDIF
-431 PVAVVLVAIGLFVF
+431 PIAVILVAIGLFVF

-517 AEEAGTKAEKMRGAL
+517 AEETGSKTEKMRGAL

-537 AVFLSAVTTVIGFVS
+537 AVFLSAVTTVIGFIS

-565 IALSGGIVVVYVLT
+565 IALSGGIVVVYILT

-599 LKPFVYIVEVPMK
+599 LKLFVNIVEVPMK
-612 YNRAVLAFFG
+612 YNRAVIALFG
-622 ILILVSATYGQAN
+622 ILILISATYGQAN

-648 DEDSVTAMIKYSAD
+648 DEDSVKAMIKYSD
-662 FNSGQLGMVLV
+662 EFNSGQLGMVLV

-693 LRQIDNLESV
+693 LRQIDTLEGL

-725 PTVACTGCSELLLL
+725 PTVACAGCSELVQSMPLLPQD
-739 IPCLGAGADECQ
+739 I
-751 AVKDTAAILLD
+751 KDTAAVLLD
-762 SSVSGGASFWDL
+762 TSVSGGASFWDL
-774 LTSPEDFGLPASRQ
+774 LTSPDAYGLPASRQ

-821 DMPYLP
+821 DMPYIA

-836 QIDKLT
+836 EINDLT
-842 ANFRGTEPTDY
+842 GTFSGTEPGDY

-1026 GLGAVDGRSG
+1026 GLGAVSGRSG

-1042 LGQKKRLDVDVL
+1042 LGQKKQLDVDVL
-1054 DAALVD
+1054 DAALLD

>member
-1 MAEGNQKNSSPK
+1 LVNDSQKNPAQK
-13 SVTMDSSSAP
+13 SAILESNAPSTDS
-23 VAEPNDSA
+23 ET
-31 KKAVSSRFANMRR
+31 KGGSSRFASMKR
-44 SGTSRIQ
+44 SGASRIQ

-59 RVQDFNSKSAIDA
+59 RVQDFSSKNAIDA

-148 EVGKLLAL
+148 EVGELLKL

-167 VYIELNDGNYNIT
+167 VYVELNDGNYNIT
-180 DQRILQEISF
+180 DQRILQEISY

-201 FVCTNPNGSTV
+201 FVCANPNGSSDT
-212 PLEDDVIYLLSIST
+212 LEDDVIYLLSIST

-234 APRIREAFITELGQL
+234 APRIREAFVTEIGQL
-249 GCGLGQDDCASAVAA
+249 GCGFGQEDCPSAQAA
-264 ENLNGLIALT
+264 ETLNELLALT
-274 DEQLG
+274 DVQFG

-311 ARDISCGN
+311 ARDISCGAT
-319 VGCNFE
+319 GCNFE
-325 GQNDVPDGKLDR
+325 GQQDVPDGTLDR
-337 AIMAIAVSDTISAK
+337 AIMAIAVSDGISAK
-351 DIILQTES
+351 DIIFQTEMD
-359 NLQNISLMERP
+359 LEKISLMERA
-370 CEFDTNGQAVVEE
+370 CEFGADGQPVVEE

-390 LSDEQTARGVKS
+390 LTEEQEERGVKS

-445 HCDILQTGLT
+445 HCDLLQTGLT

-517 AEEAGTKAEKMRGAL
+517 AEESGTKAEKMRGAL

-565 IALSGGIVVVYVLT
+565 IALSGGIVVVYILT

-599 LKPFVYIVEVPMK
+599 LKLFVNIVEVPMK
-612 YNRAVLAFFG
+612 YNRGVIALFG
-622 ILILVSATYGQAN
+622 ILILISATYGQAN

-648 DEDSVTAMIKYSAD
+648 DEDSVNAMIKYSD
-662 FNSGQLGMVLV
+662 EFNSGQLGMVLV

-693 LRQIDNLESV
+693 LRQIDTLEGL
-703 LNDVPDT
+703 LNNVPDT

-725 PTVACTGCSELLLL
+725 PTVACTGCSELVQSMPLLPQD
-739 IPCLGAGADECQ
+739 I
-751 AVKDTAAILLD
+751 KDTAAVLLD

-774 LTSPEDFGLPASRQ
+774 LTSPDAYGLPASRQ

-836 QIDKLT
+836 EIDDLT
-842 ANFRGTEPTDY
+842 ATFSGTEPGDY

-956 GLDAIRTAAI
+956 GLDAIRAAAI

-1026 GLGAVDGRSG
+1026 GLGAVSGRSG

-1042 LGQKKRLDVDVL
+1042 LGQKKQLDIDVL
-1054 DAALVD
+1054 DAALLD
-1060 DVIDAW
+1060 DVVDAW

>member
-1 MAEGNQKNSSPK
+1 MVDKSQEKPSKKPSKITLEDRFSSLK
-13 SVTMDSSSAP
+13 RD
-23 VAEPNDSA
+23 
-31 KKAVSSRFANMRR
+31 
-44 SGTSRIQ
+44 GTSRLQ
-51 SGAIDLSA
+51 SGAVDITA
-59 RVQDFNSKSAIDA
+59 RVKDFDSKRAIDA
-72 VLDAPVRFRR
+72 VLDAPTRLKR
-82 EWEKTGAIGAITRF
+82 EWQKSGAIGAITRF
-96 PLATVVLF
+96 PLATVVVF
-104 LLMTLFFVTHSG
+104 LVMTLFFVSHSG
-116 FFDLYLTQFDD
+116 FFDLYFTQFDD
-127 DPNETDLN
+127 DPDETDLN
-135 VNGDLEVYLPDNS
+135 VNGDLEVYLPDGS
-148 EVGKLLAL
+148 EVGRLLNL

-167 VYIELNDGNYNIT
+167 IYIQLEGGNFAQNNIT
-180 DQRILQEISF
+180 DVRILQEISY
-190 VENTLNPCISS
+190 VENMLNPCIST
-201 FVCTNPNGSTV
+201 FVCQNPNNASET
-212 PLEDDVIYLLSIST
+212 LNDDVIYLLSIST

-249 GCGLGQDDCASAVAA
+249 GCGLGQDDCQSAQAASS
-264 ENLNGLIALT
+264 LNELFALT
-274 DEQLG
+274 DDQLG
-279 GGYEIPSQNTID
+279 GGYEIPSQNTTD
-291 LVINEMYEDDGSPTP
+291 LIINEMYEDDGSPSP

-311 ARDISCGN
+311 ARDISCGFADC
-319 VGCNFE
+319 VFE
-325 GQNDVPDGKLDR
+325 GEKEVPDGTLDR
-337 AIMAIAVSDTISAK
+337 AVMAIAVNDKVAAK
-351 DIILQTES
+351 DIISDTNEILDEMK
-359 NLQNISLMERP
+359 SLERP
-370 CEFDTNGQAVVEE
+370 CLYLQNGEPDVDA

-390 LSDEQTARGVKS
+390 VNDLTTEQLERGVKAF
-402 LGLTMTLTGPVPITN
+402 GLNMTLTGPVPITN

-422 TFDMFWNIF
+422 TFDMFWDIF
-431 PVAVVLVAIGLFVF
+431 PLAIVLVAMGLFVF
-445 HCDILQTGLT
+445 HCDVLQTGLT
-455 GIRPLQGLKVVIIS
+455 GIRPLQGLKVVTIA

-485 WLNYEVTMTVIIVGP
+485 WLDYEVTMTVIIVGP

-517 AEEAGTKAEKMRGAL
+517 AEEGGTKKEKIRGAL

-565 IALSGGIVVVYVLT
+565 IALSGGIVVVYILT

-599 LKPFVYIVEVPMK
+599 LKAFVKIVDVPMK
-612 YNRAVLAFFG
+612 YNRGVIAFFA

-635 VKENIDMLKMAPD
+635 VKENIDMLEMAPF
-648 DEDSVTAMIKYSAD
+648 DEPSVEGMKVYSND

-693 LRQIDNLESV
+693 LRQIDTLEAL

-725 PTVACTGCSELLLL
+725 PTVDCPGCSEFVQGLPLLPQD
-739 IPCLGAGADECQ
+739 I
-751 AVKDTAAILLD
+751 KDTAAVLLD
-762 SSVSGGASFWDL
+762 SSVPGGASFWDL
-774 LTSPEDFGLPASRQ
+774 LTSPDAYGLPASRQ

-811 ENFDRSLILV
+811 ENYDRSLILV

-827 VADTISSVE
+827 VADTSSSVVT
-836 QIDKLT
+836 IDRLT
-842 ANFRGTEPTDY
+842 ATFSGTEPGDY
-853 ATDLT
+853 ATKLT

-881 AVILTLIT
+881 AVVLTLIT

-896 IKYSIWTT
+896 IKYSLLTT

-956 GLDAIRTAAI
+956 GLEAIRTAAI
-966 GTGMSLFEAAVVTT
+966 GTGMSLFEAAVVTS
-980 LGMLTAYQI
+980 LGMFTAYQI
-989 PIPAI
+989 PIIAI
-994 APFITVILILLWVA
+994 SPFITVILILLWVA

-1021 TLEKA
+1021 TMEKA
-1026 GLGAVDGRSG
+1026 GLGAVGGRSA
-1036 MVKRLG
+1036 MARRLG
-1042 LGQKKRLDVDVL
+1042 LGEKKKLDVDVL

-1060 DVIDAW
+1060 DVVDAW